1 MWRGDEVS
9 QSMTLALPTALVL
22 NSSHRLHWTVK
33 GRKTRELRNLAH
45 WSALAQLKP
54 VEGRV
59 RVLCTYQWP
68 DNRRR
73 DIENWALTSK
83 ACVDG
88 IRDAK
93 ILTDDDAR
101 YVVGVDN
108 RQGEKSPTGLLL
120 TITLEAA

>member
-1 MWRGDEVS
+1 
-9 QSMTLALPTALVL
+9 MTLAIPRDLLL
-22 NSSHRLHWTVK
+22 NSNHRIHWTVK
-33 GRKTRELRNLAH
+33 GRKTRELRNLAR
-45 WSALAQLKP
+45 WAARAQLKP

-59 RVLCTYQWP
+59 RVLCVYQWP

-73 DIENWALTSK
+73 DAENLAPTSK

-88 IRDAK
+88 LRDAK

>member
-1 MWRGDEVS
+1 
-9 QSMTLALPTALVL
+9 MTLAIPSSVVI
-22 NSSHRLHWTVK
+22 NSNHRLHWTVK

-59 RVLCTYQWP
+59 RVLCVYQWP

-73 DIENWALTSK
+73 DAENLAPTSK

-88 IRDAK
+88 LRDAH
-93 ILTDDDAR
+93 ILPDDDAR

-108 RQGEKSPTGLLL
+108 RQGEKSLTGLLL